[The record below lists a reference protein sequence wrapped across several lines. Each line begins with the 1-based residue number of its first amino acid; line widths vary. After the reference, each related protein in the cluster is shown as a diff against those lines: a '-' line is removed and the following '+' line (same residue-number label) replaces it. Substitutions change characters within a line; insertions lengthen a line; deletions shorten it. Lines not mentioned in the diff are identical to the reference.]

1 MWTHTGRDG
10 EISTLKSLVTNSP
23 FVSSPA
29 ISNSRETRR
38 RIKQSHLK
46 LVTNRSKCPNLL
58 HFSLS
63 HTHTFHRHA
72 EVRSLRVSKAPP
84 NYELLP
90 TIIIIKRGL
99 QPHKSTHNHS
109 QALPHSHHCPTLH
122 SHIHTRT
129 MATPE
134 PRVPLCNP
142 VTQGH
147 KPVLITSERE
157 TNDSGSKV
165 EENRWDTKARVQIM
179 WWVCR

>member
-1 MWTHTGRDG
+1 M
-10 EISTLKSLVTNSP
+10 
-23 FVSSPA
+23 
-29 ISNSRETRR
+29 R

-134 PRVPLCNP
+134 PRDPLCNP
-142 VTQGH
+142 H
-147 KPVLITSERE
+147 KDTNQSLSHQRGKRMIVAQKWRKIGEIQKLEFRLCGECADNILGSYYFVSVSSYHPSLI
-157 TNDSGSKV
+157 NH
-165 EENRWDTKARVQIM
+165 
-179 WWVCR
+179 

>member
-63 HTHTFHRHA
+63 HTHTHISQA
-72 EVRSLRVSKAPP
+72 CWSAVSSCV
-84 NYELLP
+84 
-90 TIIIIKRGL
+90 
-99 QPHKSTHNHS
+99 KSTSKLWAAPHHYYHKERSPAPQVHTQSLSGPAPLPPLSHTPLTHTHTHNGHS
-109 QALPHSHHCPTLH
+109 RAKGPTMQ
-122 SHIHTRT
+122 SCHTRT
-129 MATPE
+129 
-134 PRVPLCNP
+134 
-142 VTQGH
+142 Q
-147 KPVLITSERE
+147 TSPYHIRE
-157 TNDSGSKV
+157 GN
-165 EENRWDTKARVQIM
+165 EW
-179 WWVCR
+179 